1 MAMFRLL
8 AALVVVLIA
17 GCGGAGGPWTK
28 PGADDT
34 ETAQAYQDCQA
45 LTATATQ
52 TDAQIDQDIS
62 ATRASDLQHA
72 SILREQAQQ
81 KTNDSR
87 DRAATILGSCMQA
100 KGFIQ
105 SPK

>member
-8 AALVVVLIA
+8 AALVVVLTA
-17 GCGGAGGPWTK
+17 GCGGTGAWTK
-28 PGADDT
+28 PGADDA

>member
-8 AALVVVLIA
+8 ATLVVLFIA
-17 GCGGAGGPWTK
+17 GCSGAGGPWTK
-28 PGADDT
+28 SGADDA

-62 ATRASDLQHA
+62 TTRASDLQHA

-100 KGFIQ
+100 KGFTQ

>member
-1 MAMFRLL
+1 MAMFRLP
-8 AALVVVLIA
+8 AALVILLLA
-17 GCGGAGGPWTK
+17 SCGGAGAWTK
-28 PGADDT
+28 PGADDA

-87 DRAATILGSCMQA
+87 DRAVTILGSCMQA

-105 SPK
+105 SSK